1 MKTDIINAV
10 NDFTAQEGVLMG
22 VASAEV
28 LNTKAPEG
36 FRPMDMMPSAKS
48 VLVFAKPLPLA
59 VFLVPDGFNYMYY
72 QRSAYMYYLLMDRVA
87 GGASM
92 ILQEEGYLS
101 LPIPSYSPLRFHE
114 GEPRGVISL
123 KHAGAEAG
131 LGIIGRNTLLINPKY
146 GNIMRLGALMTEM
159 QWPEYSSMA
168 DYRPCPEGCHVCE
181 RSCPIG
187 AIKDGR
193 VNKTACLGRCIK
205 HTMLPPSFMLP
216 LVKKAVAHSRMLTRF
231 MELISLNFFETYGIG
246 CTACLNACPHFPG
259 KKREVG
265 RGVRNN

>member
-1 MKTDIINAV
+1 MKIDIIGAV
-10 NDFTAQEGVLMG
+10 NDFTAREGVIMG
-22 VASAEV
+22 VTRAEA
-28 LNTKAPEG
+28 LNAKAPKG
-36 FRPMDMMPSAKS
+36 FRPMDIMPSANS

-59 VFLVPDGFNYMYY
+59 VFLVPDGSNNMYY

-87 GGASM
+87 AGASM
-92 ILQEEGYLS
+92 ILQEQGYLS

-123 KHAGAEAG
+123 KHAAAEAG
-131 LGIIGRNTLLINPKY
+131 LGAIGRNTLLINPKY

-159 QWPEYSSMA
+159 QWPEYSSMT
-168 DYRPCPEGCHVCE
+168 DYRPCPEGCRVCE

-187 AIKDGR
+187 AIKEGG
-193 VNKTACLGRCIK
+193 VNKIACLGRCIR

-216 LVKKAVAHSRMLTRF
+216 VVKKAVARSSILTRF

-246 CTACLNACPHFPG
+246 CTACLHACPHFPG
-259 KKREVG
+259 KKRELG
-265 RGVRNN
+265 RGARDN